1 MINTCINNE
10 LHCLEDAN
18 SPLLCTKSCSY
29 LLGSRKRLSN
39 QLNKHEKRL
48 GQFEDIDLNEGIKTT
63 AVNHLVKQIVN
74 CI

>member
-1 MINTCINNE
+1 MISACINNE

-18 SPLLCTKSCSY
+18 SPLLCTESRPY

-48 GQFEDIDLNEGIKTT
+48 GLLKTLT
-63 AVNHLVKQIVN
+63 
-74 CI
+74 